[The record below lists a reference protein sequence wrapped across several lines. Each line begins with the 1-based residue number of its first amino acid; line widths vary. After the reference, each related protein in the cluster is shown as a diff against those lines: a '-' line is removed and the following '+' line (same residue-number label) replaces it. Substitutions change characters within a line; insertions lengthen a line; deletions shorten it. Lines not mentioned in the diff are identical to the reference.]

1 MAALI
6 IAVIPL
12 IVKGDF
18 QLDTL
23 VLSRKGIFL
32 EGKSWS
38 VSIKAGTKKSAGEA

>member
-6 IAVIPL
+6 IAVIPV

-23 VLSRKGIFL
+23 VLSSKGIFL
-32 EGKSWS
+32 EGESWLVS
-38 VSIKAGTKKSAGEA
+38 VKAGTKKSAG